1 VTASLDSWLARLEK
15 LHPRGIDLGL
25 DRVRA
30 VHEALGAPH
39 PGERVITVAGTN
51 GKGSTV
57 ATMDA
62 VLRAHGAG
70 VGQTTSPHLVR
81 FNERMVIDGVAA
93 DDASIVSAFERIDAA
108 RGATTLTYFEFS
120 ILAAL
125 DLLARAGRPWALL
138 EVGLGGR
145 LDAVN
150 VVDPDVAV
158 ITAVDLDHQEWLGP
172 DRETIG
178 REKAGILRRGRPLVL
193 GDPDPPAS
201 VLARARELEAPCL
214 RLGVDFALEPEDAGL
229 LHFRG
234 RDAQGA
240 PWTLGGLPVP
250 ALALD
255 DVATGLQALLVAGLV
270 PDGAAVRRAFATVS
284 LAGRLQRLDVDGVP
298 VLLDVAHNP
307 HAAAHLAGRL
317 DPGVPTLAL
326 FGTFVDKD
334 APAMVRAL
342 EERVDRWYLVDTPG
356 PRGRDAAALGEQL
369 AEAGLVPGARVCG
382 EPAAGLERALADAR
396 AEPGTR
402 VLVLGSFS
410 VVGAALELLGRR
422 LAGAAGTAS

>member
-39 PGERVITVAGTN
+39 PGERVVTVAGTN

-81 FNERMVIDGVAA
+81 FNERIAIDGVAV
-93 DDASIVSAFERIDAA
+93 DDASIVAAFERIDAA
-108 RGATTLTYFEFS
+108 RGDVTLTYFEFS

-178 REKAGILRRGRPLVL
+178 REKAGILRRRRPLVL

-201 VLARARELEAPCL
+201 VLARARELDAPCL
-214 RLGVDFALEPEDAGL
+214 RLGVDFALEAEGDGRL
-229 LHFRG
+229 RFRG
-234 RDAQGA
+234 RDARGE
-240 PWTLGGLPVP
+240 PCVLRGLPVP

-270 PDGAAVRRAFATVS
+270 PDLAAVRRAFATVT
-284 LAGRLQRLDVDGVP
+284 LAGRLQRLDADGVP
-298 VLLDVAHNP
+298 VVLDVAHNP

-317 DPGVPTLAL
+317 EPGVPTLAL
-326 FGTFVDKD
+326 FGTFADKD
-334 APAMVRAL
+334 APAMVRLL

-356 PRGRDAAALGEQL
+356 PRGREAAALDACL
-369 AEAGLVPGARVCG
+369 AEAGLAVETRVCG
-382 EPAAGLERALADAR
+382 DLAAGLRTALADAR
-396 AEPGTR
+396 ARPGTR
-402 VLVLGSFS
+402 VLVLGSFT
-410 VVGAALELLGRR
+410 VVGAALER
-422 LAGAAGTAS
+422 LRPAVAGAAGAAP

>member
-1 VTASLDSWLARLEK
+1 MTASLDSWLARLEK

-62 VLRAHGAG
+62 VLRAHGAS

-81 FNERMVIDGVAA
+81 FNERIVIDGTAV
-93 DDASIVSAFERIDAA
+93 DDASIVAAFERIDVA
-108 RGATTLTYFEFS
+108 RGETTLTYFEFS

-201 VLARARELEAPCL
+201 VLTRARELEAPSL
-214 RLGVDFALEPEDAGL
+214 RLGVDFALEPEAAGL
-229 LHFRG
+229 LRFRG
-234 RDAQGA
+234 RDAEGA
-240 PWTLGGLPVP
+240 PCVLEGLPVP

-270 PDGAAVRRAFATVS
+270 PDAAAVRRAFATVT

-298 VLLDVAHNP
+298 VILDVAHNP

-326 FGTFVDKD
+326 FGTFADKD

-356 PRGRDAAALGEQL
+356 PRGRDAAALGERL
-369 AEAGLVPGARVCG
+369 AEAGLALETRVCG
-382 EPAAGLERALADAR
+382 ELGAGLQAALADAR
-396 AEPGTR
+396 AAPGTR
-402 VLVLGSFS
+402 VLVLGSFT
-410 VVGAALELLGRR
+410 VVGAALERLGRR
-422 LAGAAGTAS
+422 LAGAAGAAS